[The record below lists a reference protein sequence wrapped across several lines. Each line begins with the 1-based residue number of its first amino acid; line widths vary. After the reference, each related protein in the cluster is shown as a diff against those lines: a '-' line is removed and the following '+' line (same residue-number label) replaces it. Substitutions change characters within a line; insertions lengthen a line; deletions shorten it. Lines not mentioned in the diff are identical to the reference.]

1 MEEGKKKNRQSG
13 FVFVVYVVWLNHVT
27 SFLHNNNFVYSKK
40 VKNLI
45 VDIYDNTQKEFTTN
59 YYL

>member
-1 MEEGKKKNRQSG
+1 M
-13 FVFVVYVVWLNHVT
+13 FVVYVVWLNHMT

-59 YYL
+59 YYLWNIITDTKS